1 MTVDDGT
8 EFPALAERYRVIV
21 ETAEDAICTLDEK
34 GDFTSVNRALERVM
48 GRSREALLGTHFT
61 EIVPSGERVEL
72 RRLFTDTL
80 DGHRQRREM
89 TFARAD
95 GVERIATIIT
105 APLFDSGGVQGVLA
119 IIRDVTEE
127 RALLEQAVRREKLA
141 ALGELVGGV
150 AHELNSPLTGILAYG
165 QILQMEPTA
174 NDQSRTAVDTI
185 VREAKRAARIV
196 GKLLTF
202 ARNSPSERMRTELN
216 QVLQDSIELRR
227 YPMKLQQVALEV
239 IFAPDLPVTW
249 ADPFQLQQVFINLL
263 SNAEQAVTALSG
275 ERRITVRTALR
286 GGRLV
291 ATIGDNGPGIA
302 PEHLPHIFNPF
313 YTTKPRGA
321 GTGLGLSIS
330 FGIVREHGG
339 TLQLVSEPGRGAVFE
354 VSLPVV
360 APPSQSGE

>member
-1 MTVDDGT
+1 MMADGGT
-8 EFPALAERYRVIV
+8 ESPALAERYRVIV
-21 ETAEDAICTLDEK
+21 EAAEDAICTLDVA
-34 GDFTSVNRALERVM
+34 GNFTSVNRALERVM
-48 GRSREALLGTHFT
+48 GPGRDALLGTHFAGL
-61 EIVPSGERVEL
+61 VRPGEREEL
-72 RRLFTDTL
+72 GRMFASTL
-80 DGHRQRREM
+80 EGHRERREM
-89 TFARAD
+89 RFIRAD
-95 GVERIATIIT
+95 GAERVATIIT
-105 APLFDSGGVQGVLA
+105 APLHDAGSVKGVLA

-127 RALLEQAVRREKLA
+127 RLLLEQAVRREKLA

-165 QILQMEPTA
+165 QILQMESTA
-174 NDQSRTAVDTI
+174 NDQSRTAADTI

-202 ARNSPSERMRTELN
+202 ARTSPSERMRTELN
-216 QVLQDSIELRR
+216 QVLQDAIELRR
-227 YPMKLQQVALEV
+227 YPMKMQRVALEV

-263 SNAEQAVTALSG
+263 SNAEQAVAGLPG
-275 ERRITVRTALR
+275 DRRITVRTALR
-286 GGRLV
+286 DESLV
-291 ATIGDNGPGIA
+291 ATIGDSGPGIA
-302 PEHLPHIFNPF
+302 PEHMPHIFNPF

-339 TLQLVSEPGRGAVFE
+339 TLQLVSEPGRGAIFE

-360 APPSQSGE
+360 APPSDSGK

>member
-8 EFPALAERYRVIV
+8 GSSALAERYRVIV
-21 ETAEDAICTLDEK
+21 ESAEDAICTLDER
-34 GDFTSVNRALERVM
+34 GGFTSVNRALERVM
-48 GRSREALLGTHFT
+48 GRGREALLGTHFT
-61 EIVPSGERVEL
+61 ELVPTRERDEL
-72 RRLFTDTL
+72 RLLFADTL

-95 GVERIATIIT
+95 GVERVATIIT
-105 APLFDSGGVQGVLA
+105 APLFDSGRVKGVLA

-165 QILQMEPTA
+165 QILQMDSTA
-174 NDQSRTAVDTI
+174 NEQSRTATDTI

-216 QVLQDSIELRR
+216 QVLQDTIELRR
-227 YPMKLQQVALEV
+227 YPMKMQQVALDV
-239 IFAPDLPVTW
+239 MFAPDLPVTW

-263 SNAEQAVTALSG
+263 SNAEQAVAGLSG
-275 ERRITVRTALR
+275 ERRITIRTALR
-286 GGRLV
+286 GRWLV
-291 ATIGDNGPGIA
+291 ATIGDSGPGIA

-339 TLQLVSEPGRGAVFE
+339 TLQLVSEPGRGAIFE

-360 APPSQSGE
+360 APPSDSGK

>member
-1 MTVDDGT
+1 MTADDGP

-21 ETAEDAICTLDEK
+21 ESAEDAICTLDET
-34 GDFTSVNRALERVM
+34 GNFTSVNRALERVM

-61 EIVPSGERVEL
+61 ALVQAGERAEL
-72 RRLFTDTL
+72 RRMFAATL
-80 DGHRQRREM
+80 DEHRQRREM
-89 TFARAD
+89 NFTRAD
-95 GVERIATIIT
+95 GVERVATVIT
-105 APLFDSGGVQGVLA
+105 APFFDVGQVKGVVA

-127 RALLEQAVRREKLA
+127 RMLLEQAVRREKLA

-165 QILQMEPTA
+165 QILQM
-174 NDQSRTAVDTI
+174 QSQATLESQTAVDTI

-202 ARNSPSERMRTELN
+202 ARNTPSERMRTELN

-227 YPMKLQQVALEV
+227 YPMKMQQIGLEV
-239 IFAPDLPVTW
+239 IFAADLPVTW

-263 SNAEQAVTALSG
+263 SNAEQALAAVSG

-286 GGRLV
+286 GRSLV
-291 ATIGDNGPGIA
+291 ASVADNGPGIA
-302 PEHLPHIFNPF
+302 PEHLPNIFNPF

-339 TLQLVSEPGRGAVFE
+339 TLQLVSDPGRGAIFE

-360 APPSQSGE
+360 APSSPSGE